1 MTASTVSRLHTG
13 PRLSHVSIFNH
24 VAYLA
29 GQVPRKSIDL
39 GIKEQTADV
48 LDQIDALLAQAGSDK
63 SRILS
68 CQIYLRDIAEIA
80 EMNAV
85 WEAWIPAGHTPSRA
99 TVQALMAN
107 PKCGIEVVITAAIA
121 ISA

>member
-1 MTASTVSRLHTG
+1 MTAPTISRFQTG
-13 PRLSHVSIFNH
+13 TRLSHVSIFNQ

-39 GIKEQTADV
+39 DIKEQTADV
-48 LDQIDALLAQAGSDK
+48 LEQIDALLAEAGSDK

-80 EMNAV
+80 EMNSV
-85 WEAWIPAGHTPSRA
+85 WDAWIPHGHTPSRA

-107 PKCGIEVVITAAIA
+107 PKCKIEVVITAALSTDA
-121 ISA
+121 